1 MNSRNT
7 LIVCLAFI
15 GGFVIMSIELLG
27 GRLLAPWF
35 GSSIYVWGSVISVF
49 MLALALGY
57 YIGGRWSVHNPS
69 LVRFGWVFIV
79 GGVILLPLMLS
90 AETVM
95 ETVFEQVSDPRFG
108 SLLAA
113 SILFIAPTLT
123 LGIISPYS
131 VRLLVEQSHR
141 AGEVAGRLYFFST
154 LGSAIGTLAT
164 SFYFVLWF
172 EMQTIFIALCGTL
185 IACGC
190 AAFIGHKQW
199 GRQLAPASAVAA
211 LCLLVL
217 PLLSTP
223 VDAATRVIHKE
234 RSLYRTVMVVQDST
248 RRCMQFSVR
257 REQRNQSCKDRRDA
271 RRLVFDYAKL
281 VFAGF
286 LVNPEPKSIL
296 IVGLGGGTLPVT
308 FRELLPTARIDVVEI
323 DQAVV
328 NVAEEYFD
336 YKATP
341 PGELYVQD
349 ARIFGKRAAA
359 RDTRYDLIVLDAFNG
374 DYIPEH
380 LMTREYLLETQ
391 KLLSQGGVLLANTF
405 SISKLYHHESATYA
419 SVFGKLFNVTTPS
432 SANRVVM
439 AINGPEPTAV
449 SIEQNINRWQ
459 STLEKYGVDLA
470 KVRTQM
476 DSSRDWNQDARVL
489 TDQYSP
495 ANLLQN

>member
-1 MNSRNT
+1 
-7 LIVCLAFI
+7 
-15 GGFVIMSIELLG
+15 MSIELLG

-69 LVRFGWVFIV
+69 LARFGCVFIV
-79 GGVILLPLMLS
+79 GGIILLPLMLS
-90 AETVM
+90 AESVM
-95 ETVFEQVSDPRFG
+95 EAVFEQVSDPRYG

-131 VRLLVEQSHR
+131 VRLLVEQSDR

-172 EMQTIFIALCGTL
+172 EMQTIFIALCVTL

-190 AAFIGHKQW
+190 VAFLGHKQW
-199 GRQLAPASAVAA
+199 GRQFSPAPVAA
-211 LCLLVL
+211 ALALVVL
-217 PLLSTP
+217 PILSAP
-223 VDAATRVIHKE
+223 VDAAGQVIHKE

-257 REQRNQSCKDRRDA
+257 RDQRNQSCKDRRDA

-286 LVNPEPKSIL
+286 LANPEPKSIL
-296 IVGLGGGTLPVT
+296 VVGLGGGTLPVT
-308 FRELLPTARIDVVEI
+308 FRELLPKATIDVVEI

-341 PGELYVQD
+341 PGKLYVQD

-359 RDTRYDLIVLDAFNG
+359 KATRYDLIVLDAFNG

-391 KLLSQGGVLLANTF
+391 ELLAPGGVLLANTF

-419 SVFGKLFNVTTPS
+419 SVFGELYNVTTPS

-439 AINGPEPTAV
+439 AVNGPAPSAETLDKNV
-449 SIEQNINRWQ
+449 TRWQ
-459 STLEKYGVDLA
+459 KTLEKYGVDLA
-470 KVRTQM
+470 LVRTQM
-476 DSSRDWNQDARVL
+476 DTSRDWNQDARVL

>member
-1 MNSRNT
+1 MNSRNA
-7 LIVCLAFI
+7 LIACLAFI

-69 LVRFGWVFIV
+69 LARFGCVFIV
-79 GGVILLPLMLS
+79 GGIILLPLMLS

-95 ETVFEQVSDPRFG
+95 EAVFEQVSDPRYG

-131 VRLLVEQSHR
+131 VRLLVEDSDR

-172 EMQTIFIALCGTL
+172 EMQTIFISLCLTL
-185 IACGC
+185 VACGC
-190 AAFIGHKQW
+190 AAFIGHRKW
-199 GRQLAPASAVAA
+199 PVTLAPGAVTAA
-211 LCLLVL
+211 LALVIL
-217 PLLSTP
+217 PLLTLP
-223 VDAATRVIHKE
+223 ADAAGRVIHKE
-234 RSLYRTVMVVQDST
+234 RSLYRTVMVVQDSK
-248 RRCMQFSVR
+248 RLCMQFSVR

-286 LVNPEPKSIL
+286 LATPEPKSIL
-296 IVGLGGGTLPVT
+296 VVGLGGGTLPVT
-308 FRELLPTARIDVVEI
+308 FRELLPKARIDVVEI
-323 DQAVV
+323 DPAVV
-328 NVAEEYFD
+328 SVAEQFFD
-336 YKATP
+336 YAISP
-341 PGELYVQD
+341 PGDLHVQD
-349 ARIFGKRAAA
+349 ARIFGKRAAKG
-359 RDTRYDLIVLDAFNG
+359 DIRYDLIVLDAFNG

-380 LMTREYLLETQ
+380 LMTREYLQETQ
-391 KLLSQGGVLLANTF
+391 KLLSPGGVLLANTF

-419 SVFGKLFNVTTPS
+419 SVFGKLINVTTPS
-432 SANRVVM
+432 SANRVIM
-439 AINGPEPTAV
+439 AINGPTPSEEAIDNNV
-449 SIEQNINRWQ
+449 ARWQ
-459 STLEKYGVDLA
+459 KTLEKYGVDMA
-470 KVRTQM
+470 KVRSQM
-476 DSSRDWNQDARVL
+476 DDSRDWDQDARVL

>member
-1 MNSRNT
+1 
-7 LIVCLAFI
+7 
-15 GGFVIMSIELLG
+15 MSIELLG

-69 LVRFGWVFIV
+69 LARFGSVFIV
-79 GGVILLPLMLS
+79 GGIILLPLMLS
-90 AETVM
+90 AESVM
-95 ETVFEQVSDPRFG
+95 EAVFEQVSDPRYG

-131 VRLLVEQSHR
+131 VRLLVEQSDR

-172 EMQTIFIALCGTL
+172 EMQTIFVALCITL
-185 IACGC
+185 IVCGC

-199 GRQLAPASAVAA
+199 GKHLGPAPVAA
-211 LCLLVL
+211 TLGLLVL
-217 PLLSTP
+217 PFLSP
-223 VDAATRVIHKE
+223 PAEAAGRVIHKE
-234 RSLYRTVMVVQDST
+234 RSLYRTVMVVQDSK
-248 RRCMQFSVR
+248 RLCMQFSVR
-257 REQRNQSCKDRRDA
+257 RDQRNQSCKDRRDA

-286 LVNPEPKSIL
+286 LANPEPTSIL
-296 IVGLGGGTLPVT
+296 VVGLGGGTLPMA
-308 FRELLPTARIDVVEI
+308 FRELLPKATIDVVEI
-323 DQAVV
+323 DPAVV
-328 NVAEEYFD
+328 SVAEEFFD
-336 YKATP
+336 YEATP
-341 PGELYVQD
+341 PGKLYVQD
-349 ARIFGKRAAA
+349 ARIFGKRAASRSA
-359 RDTRYDLIVLDAFNG
+359 RYDLILLDAFNG

-391 KLLSQGGVLLANTF
+391 KLLNPGGVLLANTF

-419 SVFGKLFNVTTPS
+419 SVFGKLFNVTTPA
-432 SANRVVM
+432 SANRVIM
-439 AINGPEPTAV
+439 AINGPEPSEA
-449 SIEQNINRWQ
+449 SIDRNVARWQ
-459 STLEKYGVDLA
+459 KTLEKYDVDLA
-470 KVRTQM
+470 RVRSQM
-476 DSSRDWNQDARVL
+476 DDSRDWNQAARVL